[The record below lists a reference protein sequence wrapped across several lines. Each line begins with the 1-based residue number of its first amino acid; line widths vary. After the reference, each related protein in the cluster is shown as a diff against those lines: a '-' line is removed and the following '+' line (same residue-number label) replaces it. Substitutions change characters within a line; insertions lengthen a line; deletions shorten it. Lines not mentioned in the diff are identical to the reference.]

1 MLFTGKAFIVLKP
14 NVPKT
19 EETKNYIMSECEKQF
34 INQKGE
40 TVQLEPYEI
49 PTSITFLDELPRK
62 ESSDKID
69 YQILNA
75 LAEKEYEQEKLERTR
90 K

>member
-1 MLFTGKAFIVLKP
+1 
-14 NVPKT
+14 
-19 EETKNYIMSECEKQF
+19 MSECEKQF

-75 LAEKEYEQEKLERTR
+75 LAESKSSFIASINISLYFCISSLLTSPFDKL
-90 K
+90 